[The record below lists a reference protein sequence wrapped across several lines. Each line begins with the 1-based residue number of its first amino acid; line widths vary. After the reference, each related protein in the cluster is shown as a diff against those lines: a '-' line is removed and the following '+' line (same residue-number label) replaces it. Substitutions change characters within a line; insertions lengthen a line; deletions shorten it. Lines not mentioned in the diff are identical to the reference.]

1 MTQSK
6 RSKKTA
12 SAPVVIRIAT
22 VVDVE
27 ALADV
32 YLSSARHHAMLDPDF
47 YAVPDRDAELR
58 HLREALSAEDGTR
71 AVRLVAELDGAVIG
85 SAEVELRSPS
95 AASMLRPRVA
105 ASVGVAV
112 LEECRGSGIGSRLM
126 AAAEDWARARGAK
139 LMMLDASAANVEARR
154 FYERHGYRLR
164 GVLMTKPLE
173 TGASPDPYAPLKDG
187 GWREIAEIDARLERG
202 EIDEAGWHAA
212 MADLIVPPY
221 LAART
226 PWEGSGKQGSAEDW
240 HYARSHLAH
249 AVDRDGSF
257 LDVGCANGY
266 LLECLP
272 GWTPHTLDRYGLDI
286 APELVDLARR
296 RLPDLADRLF
306 VGNALE
312 WEPPQ
317 RFTYV
322 RTGLEY
328 VPRHRRRELVERLLG
343 WTDRL
348 IIGVFN
354 EEAHD
359 RPTEHLLCSWGHRIA
374 GRGERAHPTKP
385 GMEYRVLWI
394 DAR

>member
-1 MTQSK
+1 MS
-6 RSKKTA
+6 A
-12 SAPVVIRIAT
+12 SPEAIQIRPAT
-22 VVDVE
+22 INDSE
-27 ALADV
+27 ALAEV
-32 YLSSARHHAMLDPDF
+32 YLSSARHHASLDPE
-47 YAVPDRDAELR
+47 YYHVPDPEAVIR
-58 HLREALSAEDGTR
+58 HVRKTLAADSPERTA
-71 AVRLVAELDGAVIG
+71 RLVAEAEGVILG
-85 SAEVELRSPS
+85 SAEVTLQSPNP
-95 AASMLRPRVA
+95 ASMIRPTVA
-105 ASVGVAV
+105 ASIGLAV
-112 LEECRGSGIGSRLM
+112 LEDQRGGGIGSRLM
-126 AAAEDWARARGAK
+126 EAAEDWARKRGAT
-139 LMMLDASAANVEARR
+139 LMLLDASAANVEARR

-164 GVLMTKPLE
+164 GVLMTKPLD
-173 TGASPDPYAPLKDG
+173 ADAHPDPYAPLKDR
-187 GWREIAEIDARLERG
+187 GWRQIAEIDARLERG

-212 MADLIVPPY
+212 VAELIVPAY

-226 PWEGSGKQGSAEDW
+226 PWEGSGTDGSAEDW
-240 HYARSHLAH
+240 QYARSHVAH

-272 GWTPHTLDRYGLDI
+272 GWTPHAMDRYGLDI
-286 APELVDLARR
+286 APELVELARQ

-306 VGNALE
+306 VGNALD
-312 WEPPQ
+312 WEPRH
-317 RFTYV
+317 RFTYI

-348 IIGVFN
+348 IIGVFT

-359 RPTEHLLCSWGHRIA
+359 RPTEHLLRSWGHPIA
-374 GRGERAHPTKP
+374 GRSERAHPTKP

>member
-1 MTQSK
+1 MSGPESVSI
-6 RSKKTA
+6 RVA
-12 SAPVVIRIAT
+12 SPG
-22 VVDVE
+22 DVE

-32 YLSSARHHAMLDPDF
+32 YLSSARHHAGLDPG
-47 YAVPDRDAELR
+47 YYRVPDREAVLR
-58 HLREALSAEDGTR
+58 HLREPLPAEGTEQR
-71 AVRLVAELDGAVIG
+71 AVRLVAEVDGVVLG
-85 SAEVELRSPS
+85 SADVTLQSPN
-95 AASMLRPRVA
+95 AGSMLRPALA

-112 LEECRGSGIGSRLM
+112 LEEHRGGGIGSRLM
-126 AAAEDWARARGAK
+126 EAAEDWARERGAS
-139 LMMLDASAANVEARR
+139 LIVLDASAVNVEARR

-173 TGASPDPYAPLKDG
+173 ADAGPDPYAPLKDG
-187 GWREIAEIDARLERG
+187 GWREIADIDARLERG

-212 MADLIVPPY
+212 MADLMVPAY

-226 PWEGSGKQGSAEDW
+226 PWEGSGKHGSAGDW
-240 HYARSHLAH
+240 QYARSHVAH

-257 LDVGCANGY
+257 LDIGCANGY

-272 GWTPHTLDRYGLDI
+272 AWTPHRLDRYGLDI

-296 RLPDLADRLF
+296 RLPDPADRLF

-312 WEPPQ
+312 WEPPH

-328 VPRHRRRELVERLLG
+328 VPRHRRRELVQRLLG

-348 IIGVFN
+348 IIGTFG

-359 RPTEHLLCSWGHRIA
+359 RPTEHLLRAWGHRIA
-374 GRGERAHPTKP
+374 GRSERAHRTKP
-385 GMEYRVLWI
+385 VMEYRVLWI